1 MNKKSIKKAAKI
13 LLDILEIHIPS
24 ILFLVLFAC
33 FLLGIFFRY
42 VLRNPQ
48 SWTFEL
54 STICYLAVGVLSWGV
69 AHRTDEN
76 VMFDMLYLK
85 LSPKT
90 QCIMR
95 LISNVLITVT
105 AALLIEPSFTFM
117 MSMAGLKAQTMP
129 IPRGLIF
136 LPFMISFVM
145 ASARSLYRLVL
156 DILALKN
163 KDYSQNYGKKEIE
176 E

>member
-1 MNKKSIKKAAKI
+1 MKKQSIKKTANI

-33 FLLGIFFRY
+33 FILGIFFRY

-54 STICYLAVGVLSWGV
+54 STICYVAVGVLSWGI
-69 AHRTDEN
+69 AHRADEN
-76 VMFDMLYLK
+76 VVFDMLYLK
-85 LSPKT
+85 MSPKT

-95 LISNVLITVT
+95 LISNVLITMT
-105 AALLIEPSFTFM
+105 AALLIEPAYSFM

-156 DILALKN
+156 DILAFKN
-163 KDYSQNYGKKEIE
+163 KDYVQQYGKKEITE
-176 E
+176 